1 MGHNPA
7 IRKSN
12 FQISPVIIVPL
23 GRLSSGKS
31 LYRKCVLWYFLSCRS
46 HYLLSG
52 ELAALA
58 FQVLDREFKS
68 VCHVF
73 SIQKSFPLWHPPT
86 PNALFSLGTGTVQ
99 VFLICSSCTK
109 SFGSFTFEN
118 SHSLL
123 PNHVWFRPSA
133 ARLSGLAGHF
143 WNQQEPKPPCAI
155 EPLRLPSPLGVVVIF
170 PGQQGINGGIY
181 STFVPRQRSQ
191 AGGLCEARL
200 GHPRG

>member
-1 MGHNPA
+1 MLS
-7 IRKSN
+7 KCW
-12 FQISPVIIVPL
+12 IVNSKA
-23 GRLSSGKS
+23 RAMS
-31 LYRKCVLWYFLSCRS
+31 FLSKNLS
-46 HYLLSG
+46 HCG
-52 ELAALA
+52 
-58 FQVLDREFKS
+58 
-68 VCHVF
+68 
-73 SIQKSFPLWHPPT
+73 T
-86 PNALFSLGTGTVQ
+86 PHLKRTLFSRNWHSTSC
-99 VFLICSSCTK
+99 LICSSCTK

-118 SHSLL
+118 SQSLF
-123 PNHVWFRPSA
+123 PNLFWFRPSA